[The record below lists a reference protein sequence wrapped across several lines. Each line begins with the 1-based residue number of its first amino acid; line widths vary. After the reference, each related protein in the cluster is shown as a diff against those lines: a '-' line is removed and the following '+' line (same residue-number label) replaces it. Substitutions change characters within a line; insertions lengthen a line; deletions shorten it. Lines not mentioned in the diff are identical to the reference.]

1 VKAWLEGTEEIEP
14 IIPNTIADS
23 ISVGIPRDGI
33 KALRAARESKGAYV
47 AVSDGE
53 ILEAMRI
60 LGRDAAVFAEP
71 AGATGFAGLLKM
83 LHEAQIQLDER
94 VVVLVTGNGLK
105 DTETA
110 IKAAGKPHT
119 IEPTIEAVRAFL
131 SPQKGGGW

>member
-1 VKAWLEGTEEIEP
+1 
-14 IIPNTIADS
+14 
-23 ISVGIPRDGI
+23 
-33 KALRAARESKGAYV
+33 
-47 AVSDGE
+47 
-53 ILEAMRI
+53 MRI

-83 LHEAQIQLDER
+83 LREDEVEGNER

-119 IEPTIEAVRAFL
+119 IEPTIEAVRAL
-131 SPQKGGGW
+131 VSQQKGGGK